1 MIACRLRGQQNT
13 TAWALEVTPLS
24 LCPLP
29 SKLGMGP
36 IPDTWPITQAP
47 GTQQLL
53 TQAPGT
59 QQLLDR
65 MQQPRPHCVSFPE
78 SKSEVLNPDF
88 KMTSQG
94 QEGQT
99 GDSGLPDRLCPEC
112 SRPPACA
119 NPLTSQTGQC
129 LSPTLHK
136 KTTGQT
142 PLPNEDTVHHIHH
155 VGSACQ
161 THHGPDRDSPH
172 PTIPMRFLLHAA
184 PSLG

>member
-1 MIACRLRGQQNT
+1 MIVCRLGGQQNT

-36 IPDTWPITQAP
+36 IPDTRPI
-47 GTQQLL
+47 

-65 MQQPRPHCVSFPE
+65 MQQPQSHCVSFPE

-94 QEGQT
+94 QGGQT

-119 NPLTSQTGQC
+119 NSLTSQTSQC

-142 PLPNEDTVHHIHH
+142 LLPNEDTVHHIHH
-155 VGSACQ
+155 VGSACE

-172 PTIPMRFLLHAA
+172 PTTPMRFLLHAA